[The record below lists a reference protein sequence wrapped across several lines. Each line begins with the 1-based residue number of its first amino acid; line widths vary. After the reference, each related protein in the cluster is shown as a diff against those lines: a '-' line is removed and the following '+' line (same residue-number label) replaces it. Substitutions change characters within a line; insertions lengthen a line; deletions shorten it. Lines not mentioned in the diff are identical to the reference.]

1 MYVDPPYLT
10 RSSGLYLDEM
20 SFDGHKQIAQL
31 LREEFPYWMASYDID
46 DRVKSELYPESPA
59 LTFALR
65 HCASH
70 NHVGTEQ
77 IAFSDACVLD
87 DEIRYPKAARW
98 V

>member
-20 SFDGHKQIAQL
+20 SFHGHQQIAQL
-31 LREEFPYWMASYDID
+31 LRDQFPYWMASYDID
-46 DRVKSELYPESPA
+46 ERVKSELYPDSPV
-59 LTFALR
+59 LTFSLR
-65 HCASH
+65 HCAST

-87 DEIRYPKAARW
+87 NEIRFPKAANLI
-98 V
+98 